1 MREAFF
7 EFDIDG
13 DGTIT
18 TKVSLQNYFFTNKCL
33 LVNINCLAI
42 INNNRSLGRWWCGLD
57 ICQQRRSWKGWLLR
71 LGLFFFVLR
80 IWCSSGMNWYLFIYL
95 FRWTKTKMEQ
105 LSWTNFCTWWLTGQ
119 KWNIDFRNQN
129 KRHCARS
136 FMFWYFFS
144 GRMKA
149 NEKIKDV
156 FKVFDK
162 DADGWTNW
170 SQIHRCCNV

>member
-1 MREAFF
+1 MM
-7 EFDIDG
+7 
-13 DGTIT
+13 
-18 TKVSLQNYFFTNKCL
+18 
-33 LVNINCLAI
+33 
-42 INNNRSLGRWWCGLD
+42 
-57 ICQQRRSWKGWLLR
+57 R
-71 LGLFFFVLR
+71 LGHLPTEEELKRMVAEVGPGFFVSR
-80 IWCSSGMNWYLFIYL
+80 IWCSSGMIWYLFIYL

-170 SQIHRCCNV
+170 SQINRCNVKHYSSLCYRALWLTIIFYRNIYITLWCS